1 MISKLNTNFHTNKKE
16 SMGIWEYGSLGLPS
30 TVNGQ
35 RSTVNGQPY
44 LCNMDISLKSKNA
57 VICGSSQ
64 GIGLAAAQELAL
76 NGASCFLMARN
87 SETLQQAVN
96 SLSKTGVQQHRG
108 ITVDFN
114 DPSAVEQVIKKLTA
128 ELSIEILVNN
138 TGGPKA
144 GPILDAPTDAFEA
157 AFRQHLVCN
166 QILVQAVV
174 PGMREA
180 GYGRIINIISTSVK
194 TPLANL
200 GVSNTIR
207 LAVASWAKTLANEIG
222 QFNITVNN
230 ILPGLTQTQRLTELM
245 KHSAALVEKEQ
256 SVIESQLK
264 ESIPMK
270 RFGKPEEI
278 ANMIA
283 FLASPAA
290 SYVNGVNIAVDGGR
304 TTAL

>member
-1 MISKLNTNFHTNKKE
+1 MN
-16 SMGIWEYGSLGLPS
+16 
-30 TVNGQ
+30 
-35 RSTVNGQPY
+35 
-44 LCNMDISLKSKNA
+44 ISLLDKNA

-76 NGASCFLMARN
+76 NGANCILMARN
-87 SETLQQAVN
+87 PEALQQAVKGLAK
-96 SLSKTGVQQHRG
+96 SGGQHHRG
-108 ITVDFN
+108 LPVDFN
-114 DPSAVEQVIKKLTA
+114 NADAVALAIKKLVG
-128 ELSIEILVNN
+128 ELKVEILINN

-144 GPILDAPTDAFEA
+144 GPILDASTDLFEA

-174 PGMREA
+174 PGMREI

-194 TPLANL
+194 TPLPNL

-222 QFNITVNN
+222 RYNITVNN
-230 ILPGLTQTQRLTELM
+230 ILPGLTSTQRLDDLV
-245 KHSAALVEKEQ
+245 KHGAVLQKTDPSIV
-256 SVIESQLK
+256 ESQLK

-270 RFGKPEEI
+270 RFGRPEEI
-278 ANMIA
+278 AQVIA

-290 SYVNGVNIAVDGGR
+290 SYVNGTNIAVDGGR
-304 TTAL
+304 TPAL

>member
-1 MISKLNTNFHTNKKE
+1 
-16 SMGIWEYGSLGLPS
+16 
-30 TVNGQ
+30 
-35 RSTVNGQPY
+35 
-44 LCNMDISLKSKNA
+44 
-57 VICGSSQ
+57 
-64 GIGLAAAQELAL
+64 
-76 NGASCFLMARN
+76 
-87 SETLQQAVN
+87 
-96 SLSKTGVQQHRG
+96 
-108 ITVDFN
+108 
-114 DPSAVEQVIKKLTA
+114 VEQSIGSVIQKNR
-128 ELSIEILVNN
+128 IEILVNN

-144 GPILDAPTDAFEA
+144 GSILDAPAEAFEL
-157 AFRQHLVCN
+157 AFRQHLICN
-166 QILVQAVV
+166 QILARAVV

-222 QFNITVNN
+222 QYNITVNN

-245 KHSAALVEKEQ
+245 KHTAASVKKDPEMVEAQ
-256 SVIESQLK
+256 MK

-270 RFGKPEEI
+270 RFGSPEEI

-290 SYVNGVNIAVDGGR
+290 SYINGVNIAVDGGR
-304 TTAL
+304 TPAF

>member
-1 MISKLNTNFHTNKKE
+1 MNLSVKNK
-16 SMGIWEYGSLGLPS
+16 Y
-30 TVNGQ
+30 
-35 RSTVNGQPY
+35 
-44 LCNMDISLKSKNA
+44 A

-64 GIGLAAAQELAL
+64 GIGLAAAKELAL
-76 NGASCFLMARN
+76 NGAHCILLARN
-87 SETLQQAVN
+87 PQALKEAV
-96 SLSKTGVQQHRG
+96 SRLPQPGGQSHRW
-108 ITVDFN
+108 IAVDFS
-114 DPSAVEQVIKKLTA
+114 DPAKVEECIIKIARESQV
-128 ELSIEILVNN
+128 EILINN

-144 GPILDAPTDAFEA
+144 GPILEASTEAFEQ
-157 AFRQHLVCN
+157 AFRQHLINN
-166 QILVQAVV
+166 QILARTLV

-230 ILPGLTQTQRLTELM
+230 ILPGLTETQRLDEIVNQAA
-245 KHSAALVEKEQ
+245 SATKKETHT
-256 SVIESQLK
+256 IAAQLA
-264 ESIPMK
+264 ETIPMK

-278 ANMIA
+278 ANVIA

-304 TTAL
+304 TPAL

>member
-1 MISKLNTNFHTNKKE
+1 MN
-16 SMGIWEYGSLGLPS
+16 
-30 TVNGQ
+30 
-35 RSTVNGQPY
+35 
-44 LCNMDISLKSKNA
+44 ISLQNKNA

-64 GIGLAAAQELAL
+64 GIGLAAARELAA
-76 NGASCFLMARN
+76 NGANCILMARN
-87 SETLQQAVN
+87 PETLNPAVN
-96 SLSKTGVQQHRG
+96 SLSGSGRQQHRG
-108 ITVDFN
+108 IDVDFTN
-114 DPSAVEQVIKKLTA
+114 PASVELAIKKLSG
-128 ELSIEILVNN
+128 ELRVDILVNN

-144 GPILDAPTDAFEA
+144 GPILHASADDFEA

-222 QFNITVNN
+222 RFNITVNN
-230 ILPGLTQTQRLTELM
+230 ILPGLTETQRLEDLV
-245 KHSAALVEKEQ
+245 KHSASAQKIDPSVVEA
-256 SVIESQLK
+256 QLK

-270 RFGKPEEI
+270 RFGRPEEI
-278 ANMIA
+278 AQVIA

-290 SYVNGVNIAVDGGR
+290 SYVNGANIPVDGGR
-304 TTAL
+304 TPAL